1 VELFDCNFADAVFQ
15 DVYPDVLN
23 YEIAGVTLKGLSQPT
38 LLSSY
43 LSKNSTNID
52 NLAKDYLLGIAE
64 KLQPL
69 PAEFSLN
76 KDLIW

>member
-1 VELFDCNFADAVFQ
+1 
-15 DVYPDVLN
+15 
-23 YEIAGVTLKGLSQPT
+23 

-52 NLAKDYLLGIAE
+52 NLGKDYLLGITE